1 MASTMA
7 TPPKVRHESN
17 ATVTMGYSAVS
28 FVPTEH
34 VQTAVSDFGDHIV
47 IDTII
52 PPARYLPPT
61 LSVAKL
67 AGQIQD
73 DLVRELEG
81 LGLGM
86 GSRVASVAHPRSK
99 DAEAEQFVRTPKGQ
113 LVDLAL
119 QPRNEQYSRARL
131 GIRSLR
137 GEPLLTYFPDPKGAE
152 PVLVHG
158 VPTTCPCVCCRSG
171 CAGADPATGKLA
183 LLPEALAKD
192 AAGNI
197 LVDVPPEPSSSQD
210 ASGTTLGE
218 PFTEAKKAAA
228 PALVSAPIPEPVP
241 TATPA
246 PPVRTRI
253 VPVPP
258 KAPVPPSSAAVQAAA
273 SRIQPV
279 GTMVKP
285 VKSLGDLR
293 GYRATAPT
301 LPTPA
306 SLPPVSE
313 RPLPPGPPTSAQAFS
328 SAQSRITVRPPG
340 GLQAG
345 VPPVPVR
352 EDVPSQ
358 RAEKGMSVFA
368 PLQMSEEL
376 RHALTL
382 NDLSS
387 LSLSPE
393 GGRRTPPLS
402 SPSSMGSTP
411 RYQGSRGRPNVSPI
425 PMLDTSATPIAARY
439 CRSVGNL
446 RQKARE
452 DLPPLPPLPKDMSVP
467 APTRVRIVSGHAR

>member
-1 MASTMA
+1 MA
-7 TPPKVRHESN
+7 TPPKVRHESH

-73 DLVRELEG
+73 DLVRELG
-81 LGLGM
+81 RLGLGM

-99 DAEAEQFVRTPKGQ
+99 EAEAEQFVRTPKGH
-113 LVDLAL
+113 LVDPAL
-119 QPRNEQYSRARL
+119 QPKSEQYTRASL

-152 PVLVHG
+152 PVLVQG
-158 VPTTCPCVCCRSG
+158 APTTCPCVCCRSG

-197 LVDVPPEPSSSQD
+197 LVDVPPQPSSSHV
-210 ASGTTLGE
+210 ASNTTLGE
-218 PFTEAKKAAA
+218 PFTEAKKATV
-228 PALVSAPIPEPVP
+228 PAPVP
-241 TATPA
+241 KPATTTSATPA
-246 PPVRTRI
+246 PAVQTRI
-253 VPVPP
+253 VPVQPSEP
-258 KAPVPPSSAAVQAAA
+258 LPPSKAAVQAAA

-279 GTMVKP
+279 GAMVVKP

-293 GYRATAPT
+293 GRRAQAPMV
-301 LPTPA
+301 PTPA
-306 SLPPVSE
+306 SLPPVNE
-313 RPLPPGPPTSAQAFS
+313 RPLPPGPPASSQALAS
-328 SAQSRITVRPPG
+328 TQSRITVRPT
-340 GLQAG
+340 GLQR
-345 VPPVPVR
+345 PVVATLPVR
-352 EDVPSQ
+352 DTEASSQ

-382 NDLSS
+382 NDISS
-387 LSLSPE
+387 LSFSPE

-402 SPSSMGSTP
+402 SPSSVGSTP
-411 RYQGSRGRPNVSPI
+411 RYQGSHTRPDVSPI
-425 PMLDTSATPIAARY
+425 PLFDTSATPIAARY

-452 DLPPLPPLPKDMSVP
+452 DLPPLPPLPKDMAVP
-467 APTRVRIVSGHAR
+467 GPTRVRILSGHR

>member
-1 MASTMA
+1 
-7 TPPKVRHESN
+7 
-17 ATVTMGYSAVS
+17 MGHSAVS

-34 VQTAVSDFGDHIV
+34 IQTAVSDFGDHIV

-61 LSVAKL
+61 LSVTKL

-73 DLVRELEG
+73 DLVRELER
-81 LGLGM
+81 LGLGF

-113 LVDLAL
+113 LVDPAL
-119 QPRNEQYSRARL
+119 QPKNEQYTRACL

-152 PVLVHG
+152 PVLVQG
-158 VPTTCPCVCCRSG
+158 APTTCPCVCCRSG
-171 CAGADPATGKLA
+171 CAGADPTTGRLA

-197 LVDVPPEPSSSQD
+197 LVDVPPQPSSSQV
-210 ASGTTLGE
+210 ASSTTLGE
-218 PFTEAKKAAA
+218 PFNEAKKA
-228 PALVSAPIPEPVP
+228 SAPVP
-241 TATPA
+241 ATAPTPA
-246 PPVRTRI
+246 PAPAPAPAPEPTTTPAPAIRTR
-253 VPVPP
+253 VMPVPP
-258 KAPVPPSSAAVQAAA
+258 SAAVPPSSAAVQAAA

-279 GTMVKP
+279 GATAIKP

-293 GYRATAPT
+293 GRAAPPMF
-301 LPTPA
+301 PTPA

-313 RPLPPGPPTSAQAFS
+313 RPLPPGPPTSAQALAS
-328 SAQSRITVRPPG
+328 TQSRITVRPPG

-345 VPPVPVR
+345 VSPVTVR
-352 EDVPSQ
+352 EEVPSQ

-387 LSLSPE
+387 LSLSPD

-411 RYQGSRGRPNVSPI
+411 RYQGSHTRPDVSPI

-452 DLPPLPPLPKDMSVP
+452 DLPPLPPLPKDASVP
-467 APTRVRIVSGHAR
+467 GPTRVRIVSGHAR

>member
-1 MASTMA
+1 MA
-7 TPPKVRHESN
+7 TPPKVRHDSH
-17 ATVTMGYSAVS
+17 ATVTMGHSAVS

-73 DLVRELEG
+73 DLVRELNR

-86 GSRVASVAHPRSK
+86 GTRVASVAHPRSK
-99 DAEAEQFVRTPKGQ
+99 DAEAEQFVRTPQGH
-113 LVDLAL
+113 LVDPVL
-119 QPRNEQYSRARL
+119 QPKNEQYTRACL

-158 VPTTCPCVCCRSG
+158 APTTCPCVCCRSG

-197 LVDVPPEPSSSQD
+197 LVDVPPQPSTSQAASS
-210 ASGTTLGE
+210 TTLGE
-218 PFTEAKKAAA
+218 PFTEAKKTASPVPA
-228 PALVSAPIPEPVP
+228 PAPAP
-241 TATPA
+241 TATPTPA
-246 PPVRTRI
+246 PAIRTRI
-253 VPVPP
+253 VPVPSSERM
-258 KAPVPPSSAAVQAAA
+258 PSSNAAVQAAA

-279 GTMVKP
+279 GATVVKT
-285 VKSLGDLR
+285 VRSLGNLR
-293 GYRATAPT
+293 GHRAAAPMF
-301 LPTPA
+301 LTPA
-306 SLPPVSE
+306 SLPQTRE
-313 RPLPPGPPTSAQAFS
+313 RPLPPGPPVSAQAL
-328 SAQSRITVRPPG
+328 APTESRISTRPSG
-340 GLQAG
+340 GLHAG
-345 VPPVPVR
+345 ARQVPVR
-352 EDVPSQ
+352 EEVPSQ

-368 PLQMSEEL
+368 PLQMSDEL

-411 RYQGSRGRPNVSPI
+411 RYQGSHARPDVSPI
-425 PMLDTSATPIAARY
+425 PMFDTSSTPIAARY
-439 CRSVGNL
+439 CRSAGNL

-452 DLPPLPPLPKDMSVP
+452 DLPPLPPLPKDVS
-467 APTRVRIVSGHAR
+467 APGQTRVRIISGHAR